1 MLQQRDGHGRDNLHD
16 IQHRPEIPNMLT
28 ISKFPILL
36 LLVSAAAAFG
46 ASDRLATSDTLAP
59 GGLHTFV
66 VTNTSNAVLT
76 GMTIR
81 SDDFDATGKRTAWGI
96 RIFDSLL
103 SSGADKLEPG
113 QSHTFDMNSNGKT
126 DLRVDA
132 AIFADGYAEG
142 DQEAI
147 QYLWD
152 LRKWLAIGY
161 QEAFEDFDTKVPD
174 TNDREAAIATLTQI
188 KDSRVGPK
196 THRGHWISVSNAY
209 DTVIGNIRDN
219 PKIPPQKMIEILRK
233 QIEPRIKA
241 IESQIPPSQVQP

>member
-1 MLQQRDGHGRDNLHD
+1 
-16 IQHRPEIPNMLT
+16 MLT

-36 LLVSAAAAFG
+36 LLASAAAAFG
-46 ASDRLATSDTLAP
+46 VSDRLATSDSVTP

-81 SDDFDATGKRTAWGI
+81 NDDYDATGKRTAWGI
-96 RIFDSLL
+96 RFFDSLL
-103 SSGADKLEPG
+103 NSDADKLAPG
-113 QSHTFDMNSNGKT
+113 QSHTFDMNSRGKT

-142 DQEAI
+142 DPDAI

-161 QEAFEDFDTKVPD
+161 QEVFEDFDTKVPD
-174 TNDREAAIATLTQI
+174 PNDWAAAIAALTQI
-188 KDSRVGPK
+188 KDSRSGPP
-196 THRGHWISVSNAY
+196 TGHGAQWHSVSNAY

-219 PKIPPQKMIEILRK
+219 PKVAPQKMVETLRK
-233 QIEPRIKA
+233 QMEPRIKA
-241 IESQIPPSQVQP
+241 IQSQIRPSQVQP